1 MICVCLGSRGAVV
14 HDPESLVVKVGGI
27 IQDSSQAIGICCLEF
42 KAAKKVS
49 AEKLAYDWLV
59 KGRGYKLG
67 TAVETPM
74 PVTKGFTTGEIKA
87 ESRHCPALVKE
98 VRILSALIDQSGR
111 QIKTHR

>member
-1 MICVCLGSRGAVV
+1 MICVVCGNRGAVV
-14 HDPESLVVKVGGI
+14 HEPESLVAKVGGI
-27 IQDSSQAIGICCLEF
+27 ITTTNKAIGVICLEF
-42 KAAKKVS
+42 KASKKVP

-74 PVTKGFTTGEIKA
+74 PVTKGFTSGEIKA

-111 QIKTHR
+111 QIKTRR

>member
-1 MICVCLGSRGAVV
+1 MICVVLGNRGAVV
-14 HDPESLVVKVGGI
+14 HEPEKLVAKTGGI
-27 IQDSSQAIGICCLEF
+27 ITDPSQAIGITCLEF
-42 KAAKKVS
+42 KASRKVP

-67 TAVETPM
+67 TAVETPT

-111 QIKTHR
+111 QIKTRR